1 MNGMTLGGA
10 GVKSGTAAGRAEA
23 REKCGAFGGDIDGDG
38 ERRKLEQRKS
48 WKRCRVDKGIVAEL
62 GVLGN

>member
-10 GVKSGTAAGRAEA
+10 GVKSGTAGGQAEA
-23 REKCGAFGGDIDGDG
+23 RKRCGDFGGDIDGDG
-38 ERRKLEQRKS
+38 ESWKLEQRKS
-48 WKRCRVDKGIVAEL
+48 WKRCRADKGTVAEL